1 MEQKIPYLNCFW
13 NDVLHFTTVHPR
25 KIKAALGSSRTF
37 KAFSIDPHVL
47 EPANTI
53 VYLHQ
58 QNDIREKTRADFVE
72 YNPNEVAQYK
82 EIPEATKDYYKRM
95 RNQGKRP
102 LMFVRVPHI
111 LHKGSIDTSAP
122 SVEIIEV

>member
-1 MEQKIPYLNCFW
+1 VYLN
-13 NDVLHFTTVHPR
+13 
-25 KIKAALGSSRTF
+25 
-37 KAFSIDPHVL
+37 
-47 EPANTI
+47 
-53 VYLHQ
+53 Q
-58 QNDIREKTRADFVE
+58 QNVIREKTRADFVE